1 MKAEI
6 FDLSNLVST
15 EVIIINAVD
24 RVALCLRGTSSQVVT
39 VRLIICDGFFM
50 RINEIEWGGEKKKHS
65 PEKIQAQFHRV
76 NMWTAVVNS
85 AYQAAKKTRLFVLFG
100 LKQLKTVLTQQT
112 ITPGSSFSP
121 HWGCHWALLFLL
133 LSHKF
138 TAVSS
143 WLCFYIPPT
152 PFSPHSS
159 CKTRD
164 NPSGK
169 REQNSVKCKSEI
181 FLIDIQS
188 VWIVAYL
195 SKGNCPRAF
204 F

>member
-1 MKAEI
+1 MHACMNHQKSLRRNIMWHRRSINATWSKRIKSGRKKLSAIVFSKSSSACWHTLSKLMKAEI

-85 AYQAAKKTRLFVLFG
+85 AYQAAKKHVSL
-100 LKQLKTVLTQQT
+100 
-112 ITPGSSFSP
+112 SS
-121 HWGCHWALLFLL
+121 L
-133 LSHKF
+133 
-138 TAVSS
+138 
-143 WLCFYIPPT
+143 
-152 PFSPHSS
+152 
-159 CKTRD
+159 D
-164 NPSGK
+164 
-169 REQNSVKCKSEI
+169 
-181 FLIDIQS
+181 
-188 VWIVAYL
+188 
-195 SKGNCPRAF
+195 
-204 F
+204 